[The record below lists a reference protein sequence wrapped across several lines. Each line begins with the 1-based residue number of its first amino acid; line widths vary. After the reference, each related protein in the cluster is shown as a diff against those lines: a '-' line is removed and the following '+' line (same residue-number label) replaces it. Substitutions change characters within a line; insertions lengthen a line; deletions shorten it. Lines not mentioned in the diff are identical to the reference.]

1 MTARKL
7 PVGSPLRALTVSNAV
22 QHAFCEAAY
31 PSSFDKSLR
40 LTDPTYTISKRRL
53 AALRSVQSLGVGAFQ
68 TNFVAQTIRELEA
81 CPEANLPE

>member
-1 MTARKL
+1 MAARKL
-7 PVGSPLRALTVSNAV
+7 PDGSPLQALTVSNAV
-22 QHAFCEAAY
+22 QHAFCETAY

-53 AALRSVQSLGVGAFQ
+53 AALRSVQSLGVGTFQ